1 MKRLIKLTESD
12 LKNIVAKVLRE
23 QEDNYPI
30 GKNHIAAANQ
40 MLAKGP
46 KPDGPGQKYCFTKEF
61 LTQSIANSG
70 YVDINNRPTRFLH
83 KIKPGDT
90 LSSITQKAGGE
101 DVASLNP
108 LCNLKS
114 KDGFRVGDVIQYSL
128 PLPY

>member
-1 MKRLIKLTESD
+1 MKRIIKLTESD

-30 GKNHIAAANQ
+30 GKNHIAGANQ

-46 KPDGPGQKYCFTKEF
+46 KPDGSGQKYCFTKEF

-70 YVDINNRPTRFLH
+70 YIDINNKPTRFLH

-90 LSSITQKAGGE
+90 LSSITQKAGGG
-101 DVASLNP
+101 DIVSLNP

-114 KDGFRVGDVIQYSL
+114 RDGFRVGDVIQYSL
-128 PLPY
+128 PMPN